1 LIDLI
6 DLWPT
11 LGSSPEFTK
20 GELTMNEVLIVQVTP
35 EMIHHWGWFLAFGIV
50 LLLLGI
56 AAIVRSVTATVA
68 SMLFFGWLLVFAG
81 IFEFV
86 SAFMVGNWAGFF
98 LHLLIAI
105 LFAIT
110 GILMI
115 TRPVMS
121 AEGLTLVMSMF
132 FLIAGLYQ
140 LIASLWTHLP
150 GWGWH
155 ALSGVVTSILGVLVL
170 AGWPASGLWVIGL
183 FVGTYLVFYGWAWVA
198 LAIGLRKM

>member
-1 LIDLI
+1 MTD
-6 DLWPT
+6 
-11 LGSSPEFTK
+11 
-20 GELTMNEVLIVQVTP
+20 VLVIQVTP

-56 AAIVRSVTATVA
+56 AAIVRSVAATVA
-68 SMLFFGWLLVFAG
+68 SMYFFGWLLVLAS

-105 LFAIT
+105 LFGIT
-110 GILMI
+110 GVVMLA
-115 TRPVMS
+115 RPLIS
-121 AEGLTLVMSMF
+121 AEAVTLVMSIF
-132 FLIAGLYQ
+132 FLIAGPYQ
-140 LIASLWTHLP
+140 LFVSLWTHLP

-170 AGWPASGLWVIGL
+170 AGWPVSGLWVIGL
-183 FVGTYLVFYGWAWVA
+183 FVGIELVFYGWAWIA
-198 LAIGLRKM
+198 LAIGLHKM

>member
-1 LIDLI
+1 MTD
-6 DLWPT
+6 
-11 LGSSPEFTK
+11 
-20 GELTMNEVLIVQVTP
+20 VLIIQVTP
-35 EMIHHWGWFLAFGIV
+35 QMIHHWGWFLAFGIV

-68 SMLFFGWLLVFAG
+68 SMYFFGWLLVLAS

-98 LHLLIAI
+98 VHLLIAI

-110 GILMI
+110 GIVML
-115 TRPVMS
+115 TRPVIS
-121 AEGLTLVMSMF
+121 AEGLTLVMGMF
-132 FLIAGLYQ
+132 FLIGGLYQ
-140 LIASLWTHLP
+140 LIAALWAHLP

-155 ALSGVVTSILGVLVL
+155 ALSGVVASILGILVLV
-170 AGWPASGLWVIGL
+170 GWPVSGLWVIGL
-183 FVGTYLVFYGWAWVA
+183 FVGIYLIFFGWAWIA